1 MSESI
6 RDEAKERGLLEKE
19 KLHKNNIIFEEQKKR
34 EKVVKESEKF
44 YKSIFELSG
53 VGIAEVSPDGMF
65 LMINKPFCKITGYS
79 EEELKEKSFEDITYP
94 EDMDVDLNY
103 VNDLLAGKINGYN
116 MGKRYIRKDG
126 AVIWVNLTVS
136 LVRDNDKNPKY
147 FVSVINDIT
156 DNKKNE
162 IELKKQAQAVF
173 YCPVSIV
180 VTNKNGIIEYVNPAF
195 EIISGYK
202 KEEALGKNPKIQSSG
217 EENREFYK
225 NLWNTILKGQIWK
238 GTFKNKKKNGEIYWE
253 ESSISPITNSQ
264 GKITHFVAVKEDI
277 TKRKLIEEE
286 LIKSK
291 IEAESANRAKSA
303 FLANMSHEIR
313 TPLNAILGFSGLL
326 LNDSNLSEE
335 QKSKIET
342 INRTGEHLLKIINEI
357 LEISKIEAG
366 KASINLSEFNMYRLL
381 EDLKNIFYLKA
392 KDKNICLNFFIDDD
406 VPEVIITDE
415 LKLRQI
421 LINLVGN
428 AIKFTDKGSVS
439 VVINSKNEQDDS
451 LLYVAVKDT
460 GIGIAEENLNKIFD
474 DFTQVYDTKYSKGG
488 TGLGLTI
495 TKEFVELLEG
505 SITLKSTYGKGSE
518 FSFFIPVTVAN
529 NSKEKSYIKIEQNE
543 SNDTSYNEKEVCSL
557 KEETKLK
564 LKEAILDGDVDE
576 INEIINNI
584 NKISS
589 KEIEYLKKLA
599 GEFKYEK
606 ILELL

>member
-1 MSESI
+1 MNESI
-6 RDEAKERGLLEKE
+6 GNEAKERGSFEKE
-19 KLHKNNIIFEEQKKR
+19 KSYKHNIIFEEQKKR
-34 EKVVKESEKF
+34 EEVVKESEKF

-53 VGIAEVSPDGMF
+53 VGIAEVSPDGKF
-65 LMINKPFCKITGYS
+65 LMINKSFCKITGYS
-79 EEELKEKSFEDITYP
+79 EEELKEKSFEDITYQ
-94 EDMDVDLNY
+94 EDIDADLNY
-103 VNDLLAGKINGYN
+103 VNDLLTDKINGYN
-116 MGKRYIRKDG
+116 IEKRYIRKDSSI
-126 AVIWVNLTVS
+126 VWVNVTVS
-136 LVRDNDKNPKY
+136 LVRDTDKKPKY
-147 FVSVINDIT
+147 FVSVVNDIT
-156 DNKKNE
+156 ESKKNE
-162 IELKKQAQAVF
+162 LELKKQAQAVF

-180 VTNKNGIIEYVNPAF
+180 VTDKNGIIEYVNPAF

-217 EENREFYK
+217 EGTREFYK
-225 NLWNTILKGQIWK
+225 KLWGTILKGEIWK

-253 ESSISPITNSQ
+253 ESSISPIINSQ

-326 LNDSNLSEE
+326 LNDNNLSEE
-335 QKSKIET
+335 QKRKVET
-342 INRTGEHLLKIINEI
+342 INHTGEHLLKMINEI

-366 KASINLSEFNMYRLL
+366 KASVNLGEFNIYRLI

-406 VPEVIITDE
+406 VPDVIITDE

-421 LINLVGN
+421 LINLIGN
-428 AIKFTDKGSVS
+428 AIKFTDKGGISVA
-439 VVINSKNEQDDS
+439 INSKNEQNNS
-451 LLYVAVKDT
+451 LLCVAVKDT

-474 DFTQVYDTKYSKGG
+474 DFTQVYNTKYSKGG

-495 TKEFVELLEG
+495 TKEFVELLDG

-518 FSFFIPVTVAN
+518 FSFFIPVTAAN
-529 NSKEKSYIKIEQNE
+529 SSKEKSYIKLRQNE
-543 SNDTSYNEKEVCSL
+543 NNDILSNEKEACSL
-557 KEETKLK
+557 EEETKLK

-576 INEIINNI
+576 INEIISNI
-584 NKISS
+584 NGVNI
-589 KEIEYLKKLA
+589 KEIENLKKLA
-599 GEFKYEK
+599 VEFKYEK

>member
-1 MSESI
+1 MSKGI
-6 RDEAKERGLLEKE
+6 RDE
-19 KLHKNNIIFEEQKKR
+19 
-34 EKVVKESEKF
+34 VKESEKF

-53 VGIAEVSPDGMF
+53 VGIAEVSPDGVF

-79 EEELKEKSFEDITYP
+79 EEELKEKSFKDITYS
-94 EDMDVDLNY
+94 EDINVDLNY
-103 VNDLLAGKINGYN
+103 VNDLITDKINGYN
-116 MGKRYIRKDG
+116 TEKRYIRKDG
-126 AVIWVNLTVS
+126 SIVWVNITVS
-136 LVRDNDKNPKY
+136 LVRNNDKSPKY

-156 DNKKNE
+156 NNKKNE

-180 VTNKNGIIEYVNPAF
+180 VTDKNGIIEYVNPAF

-217 EENREFYK
+217 EGTREFYK
-225 NLWNTILKGQIWK
+225 NLWGTILKGEIWK

-253 ESSISPITNSQ
+253 ESSISPIINSQ

-291 IEAESANRAKSA
+291 IEAESANRAKST

-313 TPLNAILGFSGLL
+313 TPLNAILGFSELL
-326 LNDSNLSEE
+326 LNDSNLSEG
-335 QKSKIET
+335 QKSKVET
-342 INRTGEHLLKIINEI
+342 INRTGEHLLKMINEI

-366 KASINLSEFNMYRLL
+366 KASINLSEFNIYRLI

-392 KDKNICLNFFIDDD
+392 KDKNINLNFFIDDD
-406 VPEVIITDE
+406 VPEIIITDE

-421 LINLVGN
+421 LINLIGN

-439 VVINSKNEQDDS
+439 VVINSKNEQNNS

-495 TKEFVELLEG
+495 TKEFVELLKG
-505 SITLKSTYGKGSE
+505 IITLKSTYGKGSE
-518 FSFFIPVTVAN
+518 FNFFIPVTVAN
-529 NSKEKSYIKIEQNE
+529 NSKEKSYIKLGQNKN
-543 SNDTSYNEKEVCSL
+543 NDIHSNEKEACSL
-557 KEETKLK
+557 DKETKLK

-576 INEIINNI
+576 INELISNI
-584 NKISS
+584 NEINI
-589 KEIEYLKKLA
+589 KEIENLKKLA

>member
-1 MSESI
+1 MNKGI
-6 RDEAKERGLLEKE
+6 RDEVKERGVLEKE
-19 KLHKNNIIFEEQKKR
+19 KSYKSNIIFEEQKKR
-34 EKVVKESEKF
+34 EKALKESEKL

-65 LMINKPFCKITGYS
+65 LMINEPFCKITGYS
-79 EEELKEKSFEDITYP
+79 EEELKEKSFEDITYS
-94 EDMDVDLNY
+94 EDIDVDLNY
-103 VNDLLAGKINGYN
+103 VNDLLTDKIDGYN
-116 MGKRYIRKDG
+116 IEKRYIRKNG
-126 AVIWVNLTVS
+126 SVVWVNLTVS

-180 VTNKNGIIEYVNPAF
+180 VTDKNGIIEYVNPAF

-225 NLWNTILKGQIWK
+225 NLWGTILKGEIWK

-253 ESSISPITNSQ
+253 ESSISPIINLQ

-291 IEAESANRAKSA
+291 IEAESASRAKSA

-313 TPLNAILGFSGLL
+313 TPLNAILGFSELL

-335 QKSKIET
+335 QKSKVET
-342 INRTGEHLLKIINEI
+342 INRTGEHLLKMINEI

-366 KASINLSEFNMYRLL
+366 KASINLSKFNMYRVI

-392 KDKNICLNFFIDDD
+392 KDKSICLNFFIDDD

-518 FSFFIPVTVAN
+518 FSFFIPVTIAN
-529 NSKEKSYIKIEQNE
+529 NSKERSYIKIEQNE

-557 KEETKLK
+557 EEETKLK
-564 LKEAILDGDVDE
+564 LKEAILDGDIDE

-584 NKISS
+584 SKVSS
-589 KEIEYLKKLA
+589 KEIECLKKLA

>member
-1 MSESI
+1 MSESM
-6 RDEAKERGLLEKE
+6 RDEARERGLLEKSY
-19 KLHKNNIIFEEQKKR
+19 KNNIIFEEQKKI

-53 VGIAEVSPDGMF
+53 VGIAEVSPDGIF
-65 LMINKPFCKITGYS
+65 SMINKPFCKITGYS
-79 EEELKEKSFEDITYP
+79 EEELKEKSFKDITYP
-94 EDMDVDLNY
+94 EDIDADLNY
-103 VNDLLAGKINGYN
+103 VNDLLADKIDGYN
-116 MGKRYIRKDG
+116 MEKRYIRKDG
-126 AVIWVNLTVS
+126 SVIWVNLTVS
-136 LVRDNDKNPKY
+136 LVRDNKRPKY

-180 VTNKNGIIEYVNPAF
+180 VTDKNGIIEYVNPAF

-217 EENREFYK
+217 EGTRKFYK
-225 NLWNTILKGQIWK
+225 NLWDTILRGEIWK

-253 ESSISPITNSQ
+253 ESSISPIINSQ

-313 TPLNAILGFSGLL
+313 TPLNAILGFSELL

-335 QKSKIET
+335 QKSKVET
-342 INRTGEHLLKIINEI
+342 INHTGEHLLKMINEI

-366 KASINLSEFNMYRLL
+366 KASINLSEFNMYMLI
-381 EDLKNIFYLKA
+381 EDLRNIFYLKA
-392 KDKNICLNFFIDDD
+392 KDKNIYLNFFIDDD
-406 VPEVIITDE
+406 VPELIITDE

-421 LINLVGN
+421 LINLIGN

-439 VVINSKNEQDDS
+439 VVINSKNEQSNS
-451 LLYVAVKDT
+451 LLYVDVKDT
-460 GIGIAEENLNKIFD
+460 GIGIAMENQNKIFD

-495 TKEFVELLEG
+495 TKEFVELLKG
-505 SITLKSTYGKGSE
+505 GITLKSTYGKGSE
-518 FSFFIPVTVAN
+518 FSFFIPVTIAN
-529 NSKEKSYIKIEQNE
+529 NSKEKSYIKLRQNE
-543 SNDTSYNEKEVCSL
+543 NNDIPSNEKEACSL
-557 KEETKLK
+557 DKETKLR

-576 INEIINNI
+576 INELISNI
-584 NKISS
+584 NEVNI
-589 KEIEYLKKLA
+589 KEIEKLKKLA

>member
-1 MSESI
+1 MNKSI
-6 RDEAKERGLLEKE
+6 RDEAKERDLLEKE
-19 KLHKNNIIFEEQKKR
+19 KSYKSNTTFEDQKKR
-34 EKVVKESEKF
+34 EKVIKESEKF

-53 VGIAEVSPDGMF
+53 VGIAEVSPGGVF

-79 EEELKEKSFEDITYP
+79 KEELKEKSFKDITHPEDIDT
-94 EDMDVDLNY
+94 DLNY
-103 VNDLLAGKINGYN
+103 VNDLLTDKINGYN
-116 MGKRYIRKDG
+116 IKKRYIRKDG
-126 AVIWVNLTVS
+126 SIVWVNITVS
-136 LVRDNDKNPKY
+136 LVRNNDKSPKY

-162 IELKKQAQAVF
+162 LELKKQAQAVF

-180 VTNKNGIIEYVNPAF
+180 VTDKTGTIEYVNPAF

-217 EENREFYK
+217 EGTREFYK
-225 NLWNTILKGQIWK
+225 NLWSTILKGEIWK

-253 ESSISPITNSQ
+253 ESSISPIINSQ

-291 IEAESANRAKSA
+291 IEAESANRAKSV

-313 TPLNAILGFSGLL
+313 TPLNAILGFSELL

-335 QKSKIET
+335 QKSKVET
-342 INRTGEHLLKIINEI
+342 INRTGEHLLKMINEI

-366 KASINLSEFNMYRLL
+366 KASINLSEFNMHRLI

-392 KDKNICLNFFIDDD
+392 KDKNICLNFFIDND
-406 VPEVIITDE
+406 VPEMIITDE

-421 LINLVGN
+421 LINLIGN

-439 VVINSKNEQDDS
+439 VAVNSKNEHNNV
-451 LLYVAVKDT
+451 LLYVAVEDT

-505 SITLKSTYGKGSE
+505 SINLKSIYGKGSE

-529 NSKEKSYIKIEQNE
+529 NSKEKSYIKLGQNE
-543 SNDTSYNEKEVCSL
+543 NNDILSNEKEACSL
-557 KEETKLK
+557 EEQTKLK

-576 INEIINNI
+576 INEIISNI
-584 NKISS
+584 NGVNIKG
-589 KEIEYLKKLA
+589 IENLRKLA

>member
-19 KLHKNNIIFEEQKKR
+19 KLHKNNIIFKEQKKR

-505 SITLKSTYGKGSE
+505 SITLKSTNGKGSE

>member
-19 KLHKNNIIFEEQKKR
+19 KLHKNNIIFEEQEKR

-94 EDMDVDLNY
+94 EDIDVDLNY

-253 ESSISPITNSQ
+253 ESSISPIINSQ

-335 QKSKIET
+335 QKSKVKT
-342 INRTGEHLLKIINEI
+342 INRTGEHLLKMINEI

-366 KASINLSEFNMYRLL
+366 KASINLSKFNMYRVI

-392 KDKNICLNFFIDDD
+392 KDKNICLNFFIDD

-421 LINLVGN
+421 LINLIGN

-439 VVINSKNEQDDS
+439 VAINSKNEQDDS

-460 GIGIAEENLNKIFD
+460 GIGIQEENLNKIFD
-474 DFTQVYDTKYSKGG
+474 DFTQVYDTRYSKGG

-518 FSFFIPVTVAN
+518 FSFFIPVTIAN

-543 SNDTSYNEKEVCSL
+543 SNDASYNEKEVCSL
-557 KEETKLK
+557 EAETKLE

-576 INEIINNI
+576 INEIINNT
-584 NKISS
+584 NKVSS
-589 KEIEYLKKLA
+589 KEAEYLKKLA